1 MNRLSDLNISNQNL
15 VIRVDMNVPIK
26 DGVVTDITRILA
38 CMPTIKFA
46 LENNAKILLVT
57 HLGRPKEGIF
67 DNNFSLKPLAIEISR
82 ILGSKV
88 DLIDDLDS
96 DKIFNSSS
104 DVQILENIRFFK
116 GEKSNCDKL
125 GNLLSSLGDIYV
137 FDAFGTSHREQSSTH
152 SAIINSSLSCAGLL
166 LEQEIN
172 SLTKA
177 LNESQNPY
185 TAIIG
190 GAKVSTKLEL
200 IKNINSRADHIIVGG
215 GIANTFLKAAGYE
228 IGISLFEESMVGIAK
243 ELLND
248 RKIILPDIVV
258 TSKTFEGE
266 DIEEKHISE
275 VKKDEM
281 ILDQFLNDEIDNV
294 ISLSSTILWNGP
306 LGVFEKKSFKKG
318 TEQLSNAIAKS
329 NAFSIAGGG
338 ETLSAINK
346 FINKDDVSYC
356 STGGGAFLEFME
368 GKVLPSIAAL
378 NAKILKRRER
388 NVIK

>member
-15 VIRVDMNVPIK
+15 VIRVDMNVPIE
-26 DGVVTDITRILA
+26 DGVVTDNTRILA

-46 LENNAKILLVT
+46 QKSNAKILLVT
-57 HLGRPKEGIF
+57 HLGRPKEGTF
-67 DNNFSLKPLAIEISR
+67 DKKFSLKPVATEVSK
-82 ILGSKV
+82 ILDYEV
-88 DLIDDLDS
+88 DFIDDLDS
-96 DKIFNSSS
+96 TKIFNGSS
-104 DVQILENIRFFK
+104 DIQILENIRFFE
-116 GEKSNCDKL
+116 GEKSNCNKL
-125 GNLLSSLGDIYV
+125 GKSLSSLGDIYV

-152 SAIINSSLSCAGLL
+152 SAIVNSNLSCAGLL
-166 LEQEIN
+166 LEKEID

-200 IKNINSRADHIIVGG
+200 IKNINSKADHIIVGG
-215 GIANTFLKAAGYE
+215 GIANTFLKAAGHE
-228 IGISLFEESMVGIAK
+228 IGISLCEESMVGIAK

-248 RKIILPDIVV
+248 GKIILPDTVI

-266 DIEEKHISE
+266 DIKEKHISE
-275 VKKDEM
+275 VKKNEM
-281 ILDQFLNDEIDNV
+281 ILDQFLNDEIDNA
-294 ISLSSTILWNGP
+294 ISSSNTILWNGP
-306 LGVFEKKSFKKG
+306 LGVFENKSFKEG
-318 TEQLSNAIAKS
+318 TEKLSNAIAKS

-368 GKVLPSIAAL
+368 GKDLPSIAAL
-378 NAKILKRRER
+378 KAKI
-388 NVIK
+388 

>member
-1 MNRLSDLNISNQNL
+1 MIRLSDLNIANQNL

-67 DNNFSLKPLAIEISR
+67 DNNFSLKPLSIEISR
-82 ILGSKV
+82 ILGSRV

-104 DVQILENIRFFK
+104 EVQILENIRFFK

-125 GNLLSSLGDIYV
+125 GKLLSSLGDIYV

-166 LEQEIN
+166 MEQEIN

-266 DIEEKHISE
+266 DIEEKCISE

-294 ISLSSTILWNGP
+294 ISSSNTILWNGP
-306 LGVFEKKSFKKG
+306 LGVFEKNSFKKG

-368 GKVLPSIAAL
+368 GKNLPSIAAL
-378 NAKILKRRER
+378 NAK
-388 NVIK
+388 V

>member
-26 DGVVTDITRILA
+26 DGVVTDNTRILA

-46 LENNAKILLVT
+46 QKSNAKILLVT
-57 HLGRPKEGIF
+57 HLGRPKEGTF
-67 DNNFSLKPLAIEISR
+67 DKKFSLKPVATEVSK
-82 ILGSKV
+82 ILGYEV
-88 DLIDDLDS
+88 DFIDNLDS
-96 DKIFNSSS
+96 TKIFNGSS
-104 DVQILENIRFFK
+104 DIQILENIRFFE
-116 GEKSNCDKL
+116 GEKSNCNKL
-125 GNLLSSLGDIYV
+125 GKSLSSLGDIYV

-152 SAIINSSLSCAGLL
+152 SAIVNSNLSCAGLL
-166 LEQEIN
+166 LEKEID

-200 IKNINSRADHIIVGG
+200 IKNINSKADHIIVGG
-215 GIANTFLKAAGYE
+215 GIANTFLKAAGHE
-228 IGISLFEESMVGIAK
+228 IGISLCEESMVGIAK

-248 RKIILPDIVV
+248 GKIILPDTVI

-266 DIEEKHISE
+266 DIKEKHISE
-275 VKKDEM
+275 VKKNEM
-281 ILDQFLNDEIDNV
+281 ILDQFLNDEIDNA
-294 ISLSSTILWNGP
+294 ISSSNTILWNGP
-306 LGVFEKKSFKKG
+306 LGVFENKSFKEG
-318 TEQLSNAIAKS
+318 TEKLSNAIAKS

-368 GKVLPSIAAL
+368 GKDLPSIAAL
-378 NAKILKRRER
+378 KAKI
-388 NVIK
+388 

>member
-15 VIRVDMNVPIK
+15 VIRVDMNVPIE
-26 DGVVTDITRILA
+26 DGALTDNTRILA

-46 LENNAKILLVT
+46 LKSNAKILLVT
-57 HLGRPKEGIF
+57 HLGRPKEGTF
-67 DNNFSLKPLAIEISR
+67 DKKFSLKPVAAEVSK
-82 ILGSKV
+82 ILDHEV
-88 DLIDDLDS
+88 DLIDDLHS
-96 DKIFNSSS
+96 AKIFNGSS
-104 DVQILENIRFFK
+104 DIQILENIRFFE
-116 GEKSNCDKL
+116 GEKINCNKL
-125 GNLLSSLGDIYV
+125 GNLLSGLGDIYV

-152 SAIINSSLSCAGLL
+152 SAIVNSNLSCAGLL
-166 LEQEIN
+166 LEKEID

-200 IKNINSRADHIIVGG
+200 IKNINSKANHIIVGG
-215 GIANTFLKAAGYE
+215 GIANTFLKAAGHE

-248 RKIILPDIVV
+248 GKIILPDTVV

-266 DIEEKHISE
+266 DIKEKHISE
-275 VKKDEM
+275 VKKNEM
-281 ILDQFLNDEIDNV
+281 ILDQFLNDEIDNA
-294 ISLSSTILWNGP
+294 ISSSNTILWNGP
-306 LGVFEKKSFKKG
+306 LGVFENKSFKEG

-368 GKVLPSIAAL
+368 GKDLPSIAAL
-378 NAKILKRRER
+378 KAKI
-388 NVIK
+388 

>member
-15 VIRVDMNVPIK
+15 VIRVDMNVPIE
-26 DGVVTDITRILA
+26 DGVVTDNTRILA

-46 LENNAKILLVT
+46 QKSNAKILLVT
-57 HLGRPKEGIF
+57 HQGRPKEGTF
-67 DNNFSLKPLAIEISR
+67 DKRFSLKPIATEVSK
-82 ILGSKV
+82 ILDHEV
-88 DLIDDLDS
+88 DLIDNLDS
-96 DKIFNSSS
+96 TKIFNGSS
-104 DVQILENIRFFK
+104 DIQILENIRFFE
-116 GEKSNCDKL
+116 GEKSNCNKL
-125 GNLLSSLGDIYV
+125 GKSLSSLGDIYV

-152 SAIINSSLSCAGLL
+152 SAILNSNLSCAGLL
-166 LEQEIN
+166 LEKEID

-200 IKNINSRADHIIVGG
+200 IKNINSKADHIIVGG
-215 GIANTFLKAAGYE
+215 GIANTFLKAAGHE
-228 IGISLFEESMVGIAK
+228 IGISLCEESMVGIAK

-248 RKIILPDIVV
+248 GKIILPDTVI

-266 DIEEKHISE
+266 DIKEKHISE
-275 VKKDEM
+275 VKKNEM
-281 ILDQFLNDEIDNV
+281 ILDQFLNDEIDNA
-294 ISLSSTILWNGP
+294 ISSSNTILWNGP
-306 LGVFEKKSFKKG
+306 LGVFENKSFKEG

-368 GKVLPSIAAL
+368 GKDLPSIAAL
-378 NAKILKRRER
+378 KAKI
-388 NVIK
+388 

>member
-1 MNRLSDLNISNQNL
+1 MNRLSDLKISNQNL
-15 VIRVDMNVPIK
+15 VIRVDMNVPIE
-26 DGVVTDITRILA
+26 DGVVTDNTRILA

-46 LENNAKILLVT
+46 QKSNAKILLVT
-57 HLGRPKEGIF
+57 HLGRPKEGTF
-67 DNNFSLKPLAIEISR
+67 DKNFSLKPVATEVSK
-82 ILGSKV
+82 ILDHEV
-88 DLIDDLDS
+88 NLIDNLDS
-96 DKIFNSSS
+96 TKIFNGSS
-104 DVQILENIRFFK
+104 DIQILENIRFFE
-116 GEKSNCDKL
+116 GEKSNCNKL
-125 GNLLSSLGDIYV
+125 GKLLSSLGDIYV

-152 SAIINSSLSCAGLL
+152 SAIVNSNLSCAGLL
-166 LEQEIN
+166 LEKEID

-200 IKNINSRADHIIVGG
+200 IKNINSKADHIIVGG
-215 GIANTFLKAAGYE
+215 GIANTFLKAAGHE
-228 IGISLFEESMVGIAK
+228 IGISLCEESMVGIAK

-248 RKIILPDIVV
+248 GKIILPDTVI

-266 DIEEKHISE
+266 DIKEKHISE
-275 VKKDEM
+275 VKKNEM
-281 ILDQFLNDEIDNV
+281 ILDQFLNDEIYNV
-294 ISLSSTILWNGP
+294 ISSSNTILWNGP
-306 LGVFEKKSFKKG
+306 LGVFENKSFKEG

-368 GKVLPSIAAL
+368 GKDLPSIAAL
-378 NAKILKRRER
+378 KAKI
-388 NVIK
+388 